1 MQLVSRTTGKTIKP
15 GATLHALSGPYA
27 GRVWKFQ
34 HIAERPDGNHKIHAT
49 ASGGRMGR
57 IHREFHPG
65 VFGCEIKI
73 DITWRRVTRNA
84 VRHARTKIDDYL
96 MAGVFALVPLAFFEH
111 FHWADKITTAMG
123 MFGH

>member
-1 MQLVSRTTGKTIKP
+1 MQLVSRTTGKTVAPGSMLRVQSGP
-15 GATLHALSGPYA
+15 GA
-27 GRVWKFQ
+27 GRAWRFEHV
-34 HIAERPDGNHKIHAT
+34 HERGDGNHRVHVT
-49 ASGGRMGR
+49 RSGGRMGR

-84 VRHARTKIDDYL
+84 VHHARTKIDDYL

-111 FHWADKITTAMG
+111 FHMADTLCGLLAK
-123 MFGH
+123 